1 MKVII
6 RRFIELFFV
15 NFILSAIVT
24 GLYEL
29 ELLAATQTAVKFAML
44 ISAIIY
50 VVIQVF
56 MLRQCFFDLS
66 NKYDYY
72 LFNYAA
78 YAIFMVF
85 NIVLFFFGGSF
96 IFTWLF
102 GITKFL
108 RFINHGIDTFFGI
121 LVFHLVMLIAI
132 TLAPI
137 GMGWVFLLRKDTD
150 GEQEEQPT
158 LLEADDI
165 E

>member
-96 IFTWLF
+96 IFTW
-102 GITKFL
+102 
-108 RFINHGIDTFFGI
+108 
-121 LVFHLVMLIAI
+121 
-132 TLAPI
+132 
-137 GMGWVFLLRKDTD
+137 
-150 GEQEEQPT
+150 
-158 LLEADDI
+158 
-165 E
+165 